1 MDRHFFAFGSGPPF
15 TDNLAEKYIK
25 LTKNG
30 PVSIILAE
38 REGWQAY
45 MPNYTSK
52 LKTYHTGGF
61 SYIPLPTIQEKQAVK
76 EIKASGGIIICGGET
91 ARYAEYIADTI
102 IGDAIKEVYKQGVP
116 VAGFSA
122 GALISP
128 EICSISTNDNSQKF
142 SVERKGIGLLE
153 NICFAVHFSEWNE
166 ESHLRELA
174 AKHPACVHYGIDED
188 TGLYFHNGRLETME
202 GEGVYQMEEGKCR
215 KIHGG

>member
-76 EIKASGGIIICGGET
+76 E
-91 ARYAEYIADTI
+91 
-102 IGDAIKEVYKQGVP
+102 
-116 VAGFSA
+116 
-122 GALISP
+122 
-128 EICSISTNDNSQKF
+128 
-142 SVERKGIGLLE
+142 
-153 NICFAVHFSEWNE
+153 
-166 ESHLRELA
+166 LA